1 MNTENS
7 YIWLITANGLPV
19 ETHEDQHTAY
29 AIATKWNQGTSS
41 NIELHKIPLYKNQ
54 KITNFKEIREKNLEI
69 GYLSA

>member
-1 MNTENS
+1 MNIENS

-41 NIELHKIPLYKNQ
+41 NIELRKIPH
-54 KITNFKEIREKNLEI
+54 FSREIKAFQEI
-69 GYLSA
+69 QERY